1 MKKEFNPM
9 EYKSY
14 EDLPD
19 ERKVD
24 FDAVEG
30 GKDFALKSVEKNPE
44 TAHKLAMIYDQ
55 TINALRQE
63 IEANDLPLDALL
75 ERYSAAAEEY
85 DYKEKR
91 QTAEFLKQI
100 SDYEILRGGDYNEQL
115 KEEFKKRYESLTYS
129 EKTQNIFIAD
139 IGELDLDVA
148 AKLLKDEK
156 FSNKKDL
163 LDKAGTDSDALK
175 QLYELAKDDLSVV
188 KLIVEHCE
196 DTDMK
201 VDMLKDI
208 VKTGDKLRENYYFE
222 SIQRHIGEALVR
234 ENKRD
239 LIIQLIDDGYLETS
253 SLKNSFHEINSDQ
266 LLYDIAVRSKN
277 KKELAYLFKFIADEN
292 VFSRIIGNN
301 GQSLTGLPDS
311 ERAEMAVLAKKFLN
325 AITQDLEIH
334 QASDLGEEGNKF
346 VVGIPSESDKLFL
359 AWGNID
365 VHEYHKDIFQNAEQH
380 FGMDFPKDLR
390 SGGWVEI
397 RRKDI
402 DRLYVKFSRSSGDF
416 GNYSYRVLSLFK
428 ENILKSL
435 REKLNN
441 NNIELEI
448 EVSS

>member
-1 MKKEFNPM
+1 M
-9 EYKSY
+9 
-14 EDLPD
+14 
-19 ERKVD
+19 
-24 FDAVEG
+24 
-30 GKDFALKSVEKNPE
+30 
-44 TAHKLAMIYDQ
+44 
-55 TINALRQE
+55 
-63 IEANDLPLDALL
+63 
-75 ERYSAAAEEY
+75 
-85 DYKEKR
+85 
-91 QTAEFLKQI
+91 
-100 SDYEILRGGDYNEQL
+100 
-115 KEEFKKRYESLTYS
+115 
-129 EKTQNIFIAD
+129 
-139 IGELDLDVA
+139 
-148 AKLLKDEK
+148 
-156 FSNKKDL
+156 
-163 LDKAGTDSDALK
+163 
-175 QLYELAKDDLSVV
+175 AKDDLSVV

-365 VHEYHKDIFQNAEQH
+365 AHEYHKDIFQNAEQH